1 MRMSEPKK
9 TTFTPPPNPS
19 APGTPEWFYNEI
31 MRHVEPDLLTTAIP
45 QHAEYY
51 GSETKEQRI
60 KRMDSYDK
68 AFAIYDK
75 VAAQAEDKFTA
86 DLHALRDKAHQD
98 TLRKERREQER
109 GVEDVESKLDQA

>member
-1 MRMSEPKK
+1 MRMPSPQKQ
-9 TTFTPPPNPS
+9 TFTPPPNPS
-19 APGTPEWFYNEI
+19 QPGTPEWFYNEI

-45 QHAEYY
+45 QHAAYY
-51 GSETKEQRI
+51 ANETKEQRI
-60 KRMDSYDK
+60 KRMDAYDK

-98 TLRKERREQER
+98 TLKKERREQER
-109 GVEDVESKLDQA
+109 GVGEAESKLDEA